1 MGDKTHSVVT
11 AYKLRRT
18 RKRIRGTPDR
28 PRLCVR
34 KSRKH
39 ISVQII
45 DHLSG
50 NIIASA
56 STMSPEL
63 KPVVNGKKNMEACKA
78 VGKLIAERG
87 KSKGV
92 GTVQF
97 DRSGYIYHG
106 KVAALADGAREGGL
120 EF

>member
-1 MGDKTHSVVT
+1 MGDKTHGEVT
-11 AYKLRRT
+11 EYKLRRT
-18 RKRIRGTPDR
+18 RRRIRGTPDR

-39 ISVQII
+39 ITVQII

-56 STMSPEL
+56 STMSPEIR
-63 KPVVNGKKNMEACKA
+63 PAVNGKKNMGACRA

-92 GTVQF
+92 GAVQF

-106 KVAALADGAREGGL
+106 KIAALADAAREGGL
-120 EF
+120 LF